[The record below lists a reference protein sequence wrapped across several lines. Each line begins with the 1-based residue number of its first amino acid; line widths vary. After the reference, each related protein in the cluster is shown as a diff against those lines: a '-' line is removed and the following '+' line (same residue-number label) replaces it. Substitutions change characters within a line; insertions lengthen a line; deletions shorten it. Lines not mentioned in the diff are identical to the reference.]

1 MAISCMDAFF
11 FSTWQEPITPQ
22 LHTNLPSWKKI
33 GGLHTPLA
41 RLTFVNAYLESPRP
55 AICWSFQPKRC
66 WSSCYGS
73 GCHDARA
80 VCYFSKHVGW
90 KYDGTV
96 LPQPIQRVSPFFVR
110 TGMTVSEGAGP
121 HKVVLSKR
129 VHNLPEGVLVY
140 RILLKR
146 RLGTETRHIEVVGQQ
161 SLLPSFTPAALSQLL
176 NSPNYT
182 SHDSKVENMLI
193 QYFPA
198 PVGIVKMP
206 VIYIYI

>member
-1 MAISCMDAFF
+1 MSVSGLHGTKSKMISIEFDVVLLFLCACVLCTHQRQVIMIFKSCSQTWTFCFTDICTETILTLEYFDNSNWRLREFHGHKLYGCLF

-80 VCYFSKHVGW
+80 FCYFSKHVGW

-96 LPQPIQRVSPFFVR
+96 LPQPIQHFSPFFGKDR
-110 TGMTVSEGAGP
+110 DDCFGGGGP
-121 HKVVLSKR
+121 
-129 VHNLPEGVLVY
+129 P
-140 RILLKR
+140 
-146 RLGTETRHIEVVGQQ
+146 Q
-161 SLLPSFTPAALSQLL
+161 SCFEQKGS
-176 NSPNYT
+176 
-182 SHDSKVENMLI
+182 
-193 QYFPA
+193 
-198 PVGIVKMP
+198 
-206 VIYIYI
+206 